1 MRRGVWCSSPFSFE
15 ELSETL
21 YCCYHFFIDLDRWML
36 KAFYESAIAE
46 SAAENILNDCA
57 GQYIAKHNKPAA
69 SSLVGR

>member
-1 MRRGVWCSSPFSFE
+1 
-15 ELSETL
+15 
-21 YCCYHFFIDLDRWML
+21 ML

-69 SSLVGR
+69 SSLVGRWSGWFCKRIQHFFW